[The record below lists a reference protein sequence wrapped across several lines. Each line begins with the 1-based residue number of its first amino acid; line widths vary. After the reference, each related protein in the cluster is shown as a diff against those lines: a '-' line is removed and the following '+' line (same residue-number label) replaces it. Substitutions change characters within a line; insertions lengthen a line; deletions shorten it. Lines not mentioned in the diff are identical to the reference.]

1 MKEEQKDV
9 IIDTTATIVPTRATK
24 SLEVAFSQSNVLL
37 LSQLF
42 HL

>member
-9 IIDTTATIVPTRATK
+9 IIDTTATRATK
-24 SLEVAFSQSNVLL
+24 TLELAFSQSNVLL

>member
-9 IIDTTATIVPTRATK
+9 IIDTTATIVATRATK
-24 SLEVAFSQSNVLL
+24 TLELAFSQSNVLL
-37 LSQLF
+37 LSLLF